1 MPKRL
6 TISIKDKRDLRRR
19 YIRGERAA
27 DLVASRRDLGLS
39 LAQIQNLISREGW
52 AKMRGEVEQTRRRA
66 ANEVL
71 AQVREETTSDLEKV
85 LRSVN
90 VGLVEDAKQLEDGW
104 DLVEDAAGASSLQ
117 RAKSLH
123 LNRLLRLHGLNQE
136 SSQAAGGRGDIS
148 VVWCP
153 RGTFPDVSA
162 PRTEVEAVNVTG
174 TVVAEGA
181 GPDAGSRLDFEDDED
196 DDADENTET
205 RP

>member
-90 VGLVEDAKQLEDGW
+90 VGLVKDAEQLEDGW

-123 LNRLLRLHGLNQE
+123 LNRLLRMYGLSQE
-136 SSQAAGGRGDIS
+136 PSQAADGRGDIS
-148 VVWCP
+148 VVYG
-153 RGTFPDVSA
+153 RFPDVGA
-162 PRTEVEAVNVTG
+162 LRTEAEAINVTG
-174 TVVAEGA
+174 TAAAKGA
-181 GPDAGSRLDFEDDED
+181 LSDAGSRLDFEDDED

>member
-6 TISIKDKRDLRRR
+6 MISIKDKRDLRRR

-90 VGLVEDAKQLEDGW
+90 IGLVKDAEQLEDGW

-123 LNRLLRLHGLNQE
+123 LNRLLRMHGLSQE
-136 SSQAAGGRGDIS
+136 PSQAADGRGDIT
-148 VVWCP
+148 VVFA
-153 RGTFPDVSA
+153 RLPDVGA
-162 PRTEVEAVNVTG
+162 PRTEAEAVNVTG
-174 TVVAEGA
+174 TAAAEGA
-181 GPDAGSRLDFEDDED
+181 LSDAGSRLDFEDDED